1 MKKKLLILVSHLS
14 FFISHRLEIAVAS
27 KDMGYELK
35 VVFGELD
42 ADLKI
47 LNDLGI
53 DYLHLPIQ
61 RGGTNFLQDIKSMY
75 FIWKLFRKVR
85 PDILHLVTIKPYLYG
100 GIIARL
106 TNVKCVVSAV
116 SGLGSLFIHKNFKS
130 KLIRL
135 FLYPIYK
142 FALNHRNQY
151 VIFQNEE
158 DSNVLV
164 RWGVLNS
171 NKIKLIKGSGVK
183 IEEFTQL
190 NETEGIPTVCFAAR
204 LLKDKG
210 VYEFVLAAELLKK
223 KGIIARFILAGD
235 IDKKNPSSLSLQE
248 LNKLKDNKN
257 IEVLGYH
264 QNIKELYKKS
274 HIVCLPSYRE
284 GLPKSLIEAAAACRA
299 IVTTDVPGCR
309 DAIIPN
315 VSGLLV
321 PLNDSKKL
329 ADAIEWLILNPKER
343 ILMGKAGRKL
353 AISEFNIDKV
363 IKKHL
368 LIYDELLKTIKN

>member
-14 FFISHRLEIAVAS
+14 FFISHRLELAVAS

-42 ADLKI
+42 SDVKI
-47 LNDLGI
+47 LNNLGI

-61 RGGTNFLQDIKSMY
+61 RGGTNFLHDIRSIY
-75 FIWKLFRKVR
+75 SIWKLFRKVR

-106 TNVKCVVSAV
+106 TNIKCVVSAV

-142 FALNHRNQY
+142 FALNHRNQF
-151 VIFQNEE
+151 VIVQNKE
-158 DSNVLV
+158 DSNTLV
-164 RWGVLNS
+164 RWGVLKPK
-171 NKIKLIKGSGVK
+171 KIKLIKGSGVK

-190 NETEGIPTVCFAAR
+190 NETDGIPTVCFAAR

-223 KGIIARFILAGD
+223 KGIIAKFILAGD
-235 IDKKNPSSLSLQE
+235 VDKKNPSSLSLND
-248 LNKLKDNKN
+248 LSKLKENKN
-257 IEVLGYH
+257 IEVLGH
-264 QNIKELYKKS
+264 LQNIKELYRES

-284 GLPKSLIEAAAACRA
+284 GLPKSLIEAAAANRA

-315 VSGLLV
+315 VTGLLV
-321 PLNDSKKL
+321 PSNDSKKL

-368 LIYDELLKTIKN
+368 LIYDELLKTCKN

>member
-14 FFISHRLEIAVAS
+14 FFISHRLELAVAS
-27 KDMGYELK
+27 KDMGYKLK

-47 LNDLGI
+47 LNDLDI

-61 RGGTNFLQDIKSMY
+61 RGGTNFLQDIRSIY

-106 TNVKCVVSAV
+106 TNVKCVVSAI

-142 FALNHRNQY
+142 FALNHRNQF
-151 VIFQNEE
+151 VIVQNKE
-158 DSNVLV
+158 DSNTLI
-164 RWGVLNS
+164 RWGVLKPK
-171 NKIKLIKGSGVK
+171 KIKLIKGSGVNIK
-183 IEEFTQL
+183 EFTQL
-190 NETEGIPTVCFAAR
+190 NEIDGIPTVCFAAR

-210 VYEFVLAAELLKK
+210 VYEFVLAAELLRK
-223 KGIIARFILAGD
+223 KGIVAKFILAGD
-235 IDKKNPSSLSLQE
+235 IDKKNPSSLSLND
-248 LNKLKDNKN
+248 LGKLKENKN
-257 IEVLGYH
+257 IEVLGHH
-264 QNIKELYKKS
+264 QNIKELYRES

-284 GLPKSLIEAAAACRA
+284 GLPKSLIEAAAASRA

-321 PLNDSKKL
+321 PSNDSKKL

-353 AISEFNIDKV
+353 ATSEFNIDKV

-368 LIYDELLKTIKN
+368 IIYDELLKN